1 MAKRKTRSTDPC
13 STDPSSKV
21 ARVEAAEATTAPQ
34 EVKNLPEN
42 YSWKAEV
49 FVAKTREA
57 LLKKVSQC
65 VEKGVTLRVKASGW
79 SCNEFIEPSQDGQ
92 VGVNVMLQ
100 GDFIGVLQLDQ
111 PEGTITAGAGT
122 QRQGIYSKLDESRRQ
137 LVASG
142 ECFTNDSS
150 QEVGGLIANAVH
162 DTMQRAFSPETVHS
176 LEALVFENG
185 VPVIKKFSALDGDAY
200 FAFFGGMGM
209 TGIIVSATLHCCPK
223 KYYHHRPY
231 LPGSNYDDDESFEV
245 GTPALGMQ
253 NLVNKYYIGKQ
264 GRAGTTPGENLTVEN
279 GSYDS
284 SLSNALEDLVL
295 KHKCDKEDVCAMFF
309 AFPSPDDG
317 KNEHADGKVFSVGLG
332 RYYKR
337 ANGPIPKYTVT
348 QNEFNDVSA
357 LMGKAY
363 LQEKQTMDALMPALI
378 KVQSAVADL
387 KWQYAN
393 VMNSNPQTKD
403 DVDAALANSHWAYQ
417 ESDVAHTTGPLYVY
431 LWAKATEF
439 YINETDI
446 RPFVAILQ
454 PAVEHMMAGAKADGN
469 SFSIN
474 ADCRYAFGSDTA
486 FMSGFY
492 KSNKL
497 AIDIGCVKHQ
507 FSNELYT
514 EMTMTVLNKCK
525 EQGIEVRIH
534 TGKFYVYDKEL
545 THYMYDEETRRRFTV
560 LTNKYDPH
568 GVFAPKKWRELFTT
582 DSPAP
587 PPSDVPCIP
596 DVPYIPAK
604 SSGKSLPPIPAPF
617 TFPFHQSSLSN
628 FGVYFPVPKER
639 VLPYLS
645 GTGLVPALLDGMA
658 LVSFNFQLYTGRFAA
673 GPGDAPETWPPTNAS
688 ITQEVE
694 LCIVA
699 VPATMQHLVANVSFE
714 QFVLGDEQ
722 TKLMGNHRVHVPCKY
737 ISLPDLQFTA
747 WMHFLSLFTGA
758 ADTSLVD
765 SHSLYSSSSF
775 YFSMYTGDAPIAIQA
790 GMEVFGEPKFRT
802 TFNVNLATK
811 NCTRKDTKIFQ
822 PVWSPTWGFRINDPD
837 DSSKSICTC
846 TFEPTGLTSV
856 PANFSPIT
864 EYGTHQNKMIA
875 CRWNILQPMDTYLL
889 SEYKS
894 DQSRLK
900 LEFGESSHP
909 MQVDMKKLL
918 TGAKPR
924 AVRIF
929 DSAPAAIQSRAYYP
943 A

>member
-13 STDPSSKV
+13 SGDPSDPSSKV
-21 ARVEAAEATTAPQ
+21 ARGEEATTVPQ
-34 EVKNLPEN
+34 EVSNLPDN

-49 FVAKTREA
+49 FVAKTRGE

-65 VEKGVTLRVKASGW
+65 VERGVALRVKASGW

-92 VGVNVMLQ
+92 VGVNIKLQ
-100 GDFIGVLQLDQ
+100 GDFIGILQLDQ

-122 QRQGIYSKLDESRRQ
+122 QRQAIYSKLDESNRQ
-137 LVASG
+137 LIASG
-142 ECFTNDSS
+142 ECFTNDLS
-150 QEVGGLIANAVH
+150 QEVGGLLANAVH
-162 DTMQRAFSPETVHS
+162 DTMQQAFSPETVHS

-185 VPVIKKFSALDGDAY
+185 VPVYKKFSAVDGDAY

-209 TGIIVSATLHCCPK
+209 TGIIVSATLHCCSK
-223 KYYHHRPY
+223 KYYHYRPY

-245 GTPALGMQ
+245 GTPALSMQ
-253 NLVNKYYIGKQ
+253 NLADKYYIGLQ
-264 GRAGTTPGENLTVEN
+264 GGAGSTPGENLTVIEN
-279 GSYDS
+279 SPYVS

-295 KHKCDKEDVCAMFF
+295 KHKCDKDDVCAMFF
-309 AFPSPDDG
+309 KFPLPDDG
-317 KNEHADGKVFSVGLG
+317 KNEHADGSVYTVGLG

-337 ANGPIPKYTVT
+337 ATGPAPKYTVT
-348 QNEFNDVSA
+348 QNEFNEVSA

-363 LQEKQTMDALMPALI
+363 LQEKQTIDALMPALVN
-378 KVQSAVADL
+378 VQNAVADL

-403 DVDAALANSHWAYQ
+403 DLHAALANQHWAYQ
-417 ESDVAHTTGPLYVY
+417 ESDVAHTTGPLYVH

-439 YINETDI
+439 YINEADI

-454 PAVEHMMAGAKADGN
+454 PAVERMMAGAKADGN
-469 SFSIN
+469 PNDVN

-525 EQGIEVRIH
+525 EQEMEVRLH

-545 THYMYDEETRRRFTV
+545 THYMYDEETRSRFTV

-582 DSPAP
+582 DSVEVSDGSFDQTISCVLAP
-587 PPSDVPCIP
+587 QPIEDDV
-596 DVPYIPAK
+596 K

-628 FGVYFPVPKER
+628 FGVYFPVPKQR

-673 GPGDAPETWPPTNAS
+673 APGDAPETWPPTNAS

-699 VPATMQHLVANVSFE
+699 VPETMQHLVANVSFE

-722 TKLMGNHRVHVPCKY
+722 TKLMGNHRVHVPC
-737 ISLPDLQFTA
+737 
-747 WMHFLSLFTGA
+747 
-758 ADTSLVD
+758 
-765 SHSLYSSSSF
+765 
-775 YFSMYTGDAPIAIQA
+775 DAPIAIEA
-790 GMEVFGEPKFRT
+790 GMKVFGEPKFRT

-811 NCTRKDTKIFQ
+811 NCTRKDTKSYQ

-918 TGAKPR
+918 AGAKPR